1 MKRMKIYKHHY
12 DYKLFDTNIQDY
24 VEYIVRINRSK
35 IENAKNIV
43 SDFLSFCYSLNDQK
57 INYKMMYDLLYDNEY
72 SLSDIKQYYN
82 QLNDILKEHNRLMDN
97 ENYVQHYIDKK
108 LLERNIKDKKSF
120 DNMIKLVDMFGAT
133 TIENDNKK
141 YVLTNAQVKERK
153 TKK

>member
-1 MKRMKIYKHHY
+1 
-12 DYKLFDTNIQDY
+12 
-24 VEYIVRINRSK
+24 
-35 IENAKNIV
+35 
-43 SDFLSFCYSLNDQK
+43 
-57 INYKMMYDLLYDNEY
+57 MMYDFLYDNEY

-120 DNMIKLVDMFGAT
+120 DNMIRLVDMFGAT